1 MEIEKGL
8 LAQLKYN
15 EEGLIPVIVQDVST
29 GQVLMLAYMNEL
41 SLKKTLQSGKTYY
54 YSRSRKKLWHKGETS
69 GHTQEVKQIVLDC
82 DGDALLLKVKQKGVA
97 CHTGSYSCFYRNL
110 TGKEASSFEQKE
122 DNNDRED
129 KDKGIEKINI
139 LEELTKVFE
148 ERKINPRS
156 DSYVCQLMASP
167 GEKIPKKIA
176 EEAAEVL
183 IALKD
188 QDKDQIIYE
197 TADLCFHTLVALSY
211 YDISYQAILAE
222 LERRR
227 RNTSANSETKR
238 KKGN

>member
-15 EEGLIPVIVQDVST
+15 EDGLIPAIVQDVST

-41 SLKKTLQSGKTYY
+41 SLKKTLQSGKAYF
-54 YSRSRKKLWHKGETS
+54 YSRSRKKLWLKGETS

-82 DGDALLLKVKQKGVA
+82 DGDTLLLKVKQKGVA

-110 TGKEASSFEQKE
+110 AGKETSSFEQKE

-148 ERKINPRS
+148 ERKMNPRS
-156 DSYVCQLMASP
+156 DSYVCYLMASP

-183 IALKD
+183 IALKIRI
-188 QDKDQIIYE
+188 KTRLFMKLLIY
-197 TADLCFHTLVALSY
+197 AFIPWWHC
-211 YDISYQAILAE
+211 AIMVYPTRLF
-222 LERRR
+222 
-227 RNTSANSETKR
+227 
-238 KKGN
+238 